1 MEDDQVNDNGRN
13 VTELIH
19 LGREIV
25 GCTAKRPCCVR
36 AVFCKPKV
44 GNFDVSIEA
53 EEDVLGFEITIN
65 NIKVMQVVK
74 R

>member
-1 MEDDQVNDNGRN
+1 MDDDQDDDKGRN
-13 VTELIH
+13 VRRLIH

-25 GCTAKRPCCVR
+25 GCTAKRPCCIR

-44 GNFDVSIEA
+44 GNFDVPIET

-65 NIKVMQVVK
+65 NIKVM
-74 R
+74 

>member
-1 MEDDQVNDNGRN
+1 VKR
-13 VTELIH
+13 LIH

-25 GCTAKRPCCVR
+25 RCTTKRPCCIR

-44 GNFDVSIEA
+44 GDFDVSIET

-65 NIKVMQVVK
+65 NIEVM
-74 R
+74 